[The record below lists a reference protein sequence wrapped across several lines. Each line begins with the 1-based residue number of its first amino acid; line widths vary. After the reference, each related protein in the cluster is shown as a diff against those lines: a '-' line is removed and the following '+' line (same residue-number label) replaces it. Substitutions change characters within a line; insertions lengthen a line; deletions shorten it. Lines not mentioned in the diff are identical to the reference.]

1 MPGLQFSRRLA
12 IAAGVALPLVETLR
26 RWDQLSELSVWPFW
40 LDDFA
45 IGGFMLYG
53 AWRTRAADARGVS
66 TLAAAWGF
74 ACGMGYSSFFGQLAD
89 LSQSDPS
96 GMQSSI
102 VVAIKGVMLALA
114 LAALIV
120 TLTQSRAPF
129 SSGGTKPGA

>member
-12 IAAGVALPLVETLR
+12 IAAGVVLPLVETAR
-26 RWDQLSELSVWPFW
+26 RWSQLGDLSVWPFW

-45 IGGFMLYG
+45 IGGFLLYG
-53 AWRTRAADARGVS
+53 AWKTRTADAQGVS

-74 ACGMGYSSFFGQLAD
+74 ACGMGYSSFFGQLAA

-96 GMQSSI
+96 GIQSST
-102 VVAIKGVMLALA
+102 VVAIKGVMLLLA

-120 TLTQSRAPF
+120 TLKSARQGR
-129 SSGGTKPGA
+129 